1 MADEEKNEAGGE
13 APKEEA
19 ASEAPEV
26 KDEAPEGGAEAA
38 PTEEPAAEEK
48 EAAPE
53 VELPKIA
60 AREIDKMTVPKLKEA
75 ALQYGG
81 KISGVHGMGKA
92 DLIRALKEVN
102 DIPLVETK
110 RASKI
115 DRKAVKEKIK
125 SLRKERDAAL
135 EGKDKIKLKRVRTH
149 TKALRRKLVRNA

>member
-1 MADEEKNEAGGE
+1 MSDEGKNEAGDE
-13 APKEEA
+13 TPSEEA
-19 ASEAPEV
+19 VSEAPEV
-26 KDEAPEGGAEAA
+26 KNEAPEGEAEAA
-38 PTEEPAAEEK
+38 PADEPAAEK
-48 EAAPE
+48 KQAAPE
-53 VELPKIA
+53 VELPKFTE
-60 AREIDKMTVPKLKEA
+60 REIDKMTVPKLKDA

-81 KISGVHGMGKA
+81 KISGIHGMGKA

-102 DIPLVETK
+102 DIPFIKTK

-125 SLRKERDAAL
+125 SLHKERDAAL